1 MKRSSLLLALLL
13 GACTV
18 GPDYAGPP
26 ATAADAV
33 ARGRFARAPA
43 DTNPAPGLARWWE
56 GLDDA
61 QLTALVDDALRY
73 SPTINQAAARIRE
86 AEAQLRQQR
95 RGRLPSVSANATVID
110 ARLPG
115 VGLGQQSAGGQGS
128 GGQGGSTG
136 LDFYNLG
143 LNASWELDLF
153 GGGRRGVEQS
163 RATAA
168 ARVADLA
175 DAQVS
180 LSAQVADAYVTLRDV
195 QQRIRLNAAAT
206 DLQRRQ
212 LALSRQ
218 REAQGT
224 ASRLDLERLRS
235 QLEQTEAEAIPLAA
249 QADEALDQLSVFTGR
264 TPGSLDAALAAPA
277 PVPLPP
283 RQVAVGD
290 PAALIAR
297 RPDVRAAERQLAAA
311 TAGVGVSKAKEL
323 PGIRFLGLLGLGGT
337 SPGDVLDLGNL
348 TTLAAPS
355 LSWSFLDFGRA
366 RAATR
371 VSEAQRDA
379 ADAAYRQAVL
389 EALGEAETALSRF
402 GNTRAQLGQLA
413 RVEATATRAAALNRQ
428 RVAAGTTTL
437 IDQLDVERQQLSARI
452 AVAQARGQLTRSY
465 VAVAKALGLGWS
477 EPAS

>member
-175 DAQVS
+175 DAQ
-180 LSAQVADAYVTLRDV
+180 DRK
-195 QQRIRLNAAAT
+195 
-206 DLQRRQ
+206 
-212 LALSRQ
+212 
-218 REAQGT
+218 
-224 ASRLDLERLRS
+224 
-235 QLEQTEAEAIPLAA
+235 
-249 QADEALDQLSVFTGR
+249 SV
-264 TPGSLDAALAAPA
+264 
-277 PVPLPP
+277 V
-283 RQVAVGD
+283 
-290 PAALIAR
+290 
-297 RPDVRAAERQLAAA
+297 
-311 TAGVGVSKAKEL
+311 
-323 PGIRFLGLLGLGGT
+323 
-337 SPGDVLDLGNL
+337 
-348 TTLAAPS
+348 
-355 LSWSFLDFGRA
+355 
-366 RAATR
+366 
-371 VSEAQRDA
+371 
-379 ADAAYRQAVL
+379 
-389 EALGEAETALSRF
+389 
-402 GNTRAQLGQLA
+402 
-413 RVEATATRAAALNRQ
+413 
-428 RVAAGTTTL
+428 
-437 IDQLDVERQQLSARI
+437 
-452 AVAQARGQLTRSY
+452 
-465 VAVAKALGLGWS
+465 
-477 EPAS
+477 